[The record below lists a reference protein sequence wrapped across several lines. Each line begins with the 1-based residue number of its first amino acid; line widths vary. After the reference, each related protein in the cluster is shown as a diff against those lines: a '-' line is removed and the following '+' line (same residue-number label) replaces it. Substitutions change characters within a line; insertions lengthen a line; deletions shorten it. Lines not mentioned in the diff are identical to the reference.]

1 MGESLNQPSS
11 VWDECPMGCKPLLQ
25 EGKMLHV
32 WSIASILRIRTGYF
46 RASSRG
52 NTEGPGVIRIYW
64 V

>member
-1 MGESLNQPSS
+1 MGGRLNQPSS
-11 VWDECPMGCKPLLQ
+11 VQDDGPLGCTLLLVGNEVQ
-25 EGKMLHV
+25 LGGWFV
-32 WSIASILRIRTGYF
+32 CTIRKGTGEV

>member
-1 MGESLNQPSS
+1 MDESLNQPSS
-11 VWDECPMGCKPLLQ
+11 VQDDGPMGCKLLLYGDKVNSRVIVCRYHTNKDRQ
-25 EGKMLHV
+25 
-32 WSIASILRIRTGYF
+32 F

>member
-11 VWDECPMGCKPLLQ
+11 VRDDGPMGCKPLLIGNK
-25 EGKMLHV
+25 ERHV
-32 WSIASILRIRTGYF
+32 WCVACTFRISIGYF

-52 NTEGPGVIRIYW
+52 NTEDASVIRIYW